1 MEIELV
7 EIRDFL
13 VQRPPFDELP
23 DERLNLLTKMLE
35 IRYLRRD
42 RAFPPDNAMGNYL
55 YIVRSGV
62 IDLLDE
68 KGHLI
73 EKLDEGDIYT
83 IPCQLID
90 LGRASR
96 GVAMEDSLLYL
107 LPCQKLQELRAA
119 EPNFDQHFSS
129 SLRERLKHA
138 VSTVQAATDQNCMAQ
153 LTTEIDTLVNKPAVT
168 AMVGCSIREAAQTMA
183 EQNVS
188 SLLLLDGE
196 SLVGMITD
204 SDIRSRCVAAGLSVD
219 EPVSKIMSSH
229 LKTIQQ
235 GELALNAMMT
245 MTRFHLHHLPVLED
259 EKVIGMLTAND
270 IVRQQTINSAFI
282 ATDIHKASS
291 LEELVPISNRLPEL
305 QYQLAYSSATALHIG
320 EAISS
325 ITDALTVRL
334 IQLAEEELG
343 PPPVPYVWLCGGS
356 QARREQSSHSDQDN
370 ALLIS
375 DKMRSKHDEW
385 FSALAKRVCDG
396 LNACGFVHCPG
407 EAMASNPKWRQPLK
421 VWRHYFNEW
430 IDKPEPMALML
441 SSIFFDL
448 RPVHGDKKL
457 FKTLRKEVRS
467 KTRGN
472 GIFIAYMASNALQF
486 RPPLGF
492 FRTFVLIHGGEHDD
506 TFDIKHRGI
515 VPITDI
521 ARVLA
526 LSEGLPQVNTTKR
539 LKAASATNALSREM
553 GGNLQDA
560 LEFISSLRIN
570 HQAEQIRLGLK
581 PDNYLP
587 PDDLSELERKHL
599 KDAFNVIQDM
609 QNILESRYQ
618 SGRFR

>member
-13 VQRPPFDELP
+13 EQRSPFDALP
-23 DERLNLLTKMLE
+23 DERLNLLSKMLE

-42 RAFPPDNAMGNYL
+42 RAFPPEDAVGNHL
-55 YIVRSGV
+55 YIIRSGV

-68 KGHLI
+68 KGNLI

-83 IPCQLID
+83 IPCQLVD
-90 LGRASR
+90 FGRARR
-96 GVAMEDSLLYL
+96 GVAKEDTLLYL

-129 SLRERLKHA
+129 SIRQRLKQA
-138 VSTVQAATDQNCMAQ
+138 ISTVQISTDQNC
-153 LTTEIDTLVNKPAVT
+153 TTQMTMEVSSILNKPAVT
-168 AMVGCSIREAAQTMA
+168 AMADCSIRDAAQTMD
-183 EQNVS
+183 EQGVS
-188 SLLLLDGE
+188 SLILMDGKR
-196 SLVGMITD
+196 LIGLITD
-204 SDIRSRCVAAGLSVD
+204 SDIRSRCVASGMSID
-219 EPVSKIMSSH
+219 EPVSRIMSTH
-229 LKTIQQ
+229 IQTIQQ
-235 GELALNAMMT
+235 SELVLSAMMA
-245 MTRFHLHHLPVLED
+245 MTRAHLHHLPVLEGK
-259 EKVIGMLTAND
+259 KVVGMLTAND
-270 IVRQQTINSAFI
+270 IARQQTVNSAFI
-282 ATDIHKASS
+282 ANDIYKASS
-291 LEELVPISNRLPEL
+291 LEELVTISNRLPGL

-325 ITDALTVRL
+325 ITDSITMRL
-334 IQLAEEELG
+334 IEMAEEELG
-343 PPPVPYVWLCGGS
+343 PAPVPYVWLCGGS

-375 DKMRSKHDEW
+375 DEMRPEHDAW
-385 FSALAKRVCDG
+385 FANLAKQVCDG
-396 LNACGFVHCPG
+396 LDACGFIHCPG
-407 EAMASNPKWRQPLK
+407 DAMASNPKWRQPLK
-421 VWRHYFNEW
+421 VWRHYFSEW

-448 RPVHGDKKL
+448 RPVYGEKKL
-457 FKTLRKEVRS
+457 FKTLRKEIRN

-472 GIFIAYMASNALQF
+472 GIFTAYMASNALQF

-526 LSEGLPQVNTTKR
+526 LSEGLTQVNTTKR
-539 LKAASATNALSREM
+539 LQAAAKTNALSKEM
-553 GGNLQDA
+553 GGNLEDA
-560 LEFISSLRIN
+560 LEFIASLRIN
-570 HQAEQIRLGLK
+570 HQAEQIRLGLN

-599 KDAFNVIQDM
+599 KDAFDVIQSM
-609 QNILESRYQ
+609 QSTLENRYQ